1 MINDYNYLVENF
13 KTSRKIFLKWF
24 LKNSMPIWTSK
35 GIDYKNG
42 GFFEDL
48 DRNLNF
54 TEKPRRTRVICRQI
68 YVLIVSKK
76 LGWEEEIDEIILSN
90 LNYLLK
96 NLRLTNKGF
105 FTYSY
110 NNQNDKK
117 DGKIFLYEQAFVI
130 FALAK
135 IFEYDNKNSDYY
147 INIAI
152 DLLELV
158 KERWFNYNS
167 NSKYHKTDQF
177 QTDPYMH
184 FLEGLLLWEEVIND
198 QKYNKELKKF
208 KDSSDLIAKIII
220 SNCLDKQYGYIS
232 EEYEPGWSEFRDVS
246 KIRIE
251 PGHQYEWSWLLSKW
265 SNFRN
270 QKEKINKHSLRL
282 LDFAES
288 NGVDKEN
295 KLVVNSLNGK
305 FQVINSD
312 SKIWPQ
318 CERLKAWS
326 YLLGMSDKIN
336 VSQLNNCI
344 ISLDNILSYLDE
356 PFRGGWIE
364 SKSKDKLFSFEFVKA
379 SSLYH
384 IVSALEE
391 VVKLKF

>member
-1 MINDYNYLVENF
+1 
-13 KTSRKIFLKWF
+13 
-24 LKNSMPIWTSK
+24 
-35 GIDYKNG
+35 
-42 GFFEDL
+42 
-48 DRNLNF
+48 
-54 TEKPRRTRVICRQI
+54 
-68 YVLIVSKK
+68 
-76 LGWEEEIDEIILSN
+76 GWEEEIDEIILSN

-270 QKEKINKHSLRL
+270 Q
-282 LDFAES
+282 
-288 NGVDKEN
+288 
-295 KLVVNSLNGK
+295 
-305 FQVINSD
+305 
-312 SKIWPQ
+312 
-318 CERLKAWS
+318 
-326 YLLGMSDKIN
+326 
-336 VSQLNNCI
+336 
-344 ISLDNILSYLDE
+344 
-356 PFRGGWIE
+356 
-364 SKSKDKLFSFEFVKA
+364 
-379 SSLYH
+379 
-384 IVSALEE
+384 
-391 VVKLKF
+391 